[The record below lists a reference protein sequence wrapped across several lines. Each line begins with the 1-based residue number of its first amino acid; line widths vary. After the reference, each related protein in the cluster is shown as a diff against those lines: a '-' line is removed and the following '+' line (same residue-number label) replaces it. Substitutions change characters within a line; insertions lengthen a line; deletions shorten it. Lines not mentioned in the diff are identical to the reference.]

1 MNYAQDRPPTIRDL
15 AEKSHRQHI
24 RNKQERLRKN
34 GDIYSALPNPPRPET
49 ETIPMPPPPVRLN
62 ADKKENVQ
70 GRKGQQVR
78 TVATAALSGKEVV
91 AQGFDS
97 TMVLCIAIICLGAGA
112 IIGSIF
118 LRGKT
123 A

>member
-62 ADKKENVQ
+62 DAKKEDQPNM
-70 GRKGQQVR
+70 RHAAD
-78 TVATAALSGKEVV
+78 VAPSPGKEVV

-97 TMVLCIAIICLGAGA
+97 TMVLCIAIMCLGAGA

>member
-34 GDIYSALPNPPRPET
+34 GDIYSALPTPPRPET

-62 ADKKENVQ
+62 AAEKEDVQ
-70 GRKGQQVR
+70 DGQQLRAV
-78 TVATAALSGKEVV
+78 TTAAPSGKEVV

-97 TMVLCIAIICLGAGA
+97 TMVLCIAIMCLGAGA